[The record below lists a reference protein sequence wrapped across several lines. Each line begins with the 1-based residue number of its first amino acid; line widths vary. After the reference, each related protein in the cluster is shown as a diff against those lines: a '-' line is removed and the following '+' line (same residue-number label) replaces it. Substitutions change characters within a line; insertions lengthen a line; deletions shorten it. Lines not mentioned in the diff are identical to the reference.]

1 MAALA
6 VLRYATPPLATAQCG
21 LTQVLAL
28 KSNFMATDRFVRWQG
43 LAITQ
48 LSVAVALLSGLSIA
62 GIGAGLS
69 LLQKPEFSLAGLFK
83 VSFAASLLLFVVTAF
98 CSCGAVLT
106 RLLDFRLTARKA
118 RGKSQLK
125 IFRRDSDAYS
135 RATWRLFWV
144 SCVCFLT
151 GASLLVAS
159 VGSAYLHRLL

>member
-1 MAALA
+1 
-6 VLRYATPPLATAQCG
+6 
-21 LTQVLAL
+21 
-28 KSNFMATDRFVRWQG
+28 MATDRFVRWQG

-69 LLQKPEFSLAGLFK
+69 LLQKPEFILSGSFK
-83 VSFAASLLLFVVTAF
+83 TAFAASLLLLVITAF

-106 RLLDFRLTARKA
+106 RLLDFRLTARRA
-118 RGKSQLK
+118 RGKSSFK

-135 RATWRLFWV
+135 AATWRLFWA
-144 SCVCFLT
+144 SCACFLT

-159 VGSAYLHRLL
+159 VGSAYVYRLL